1 MFNKKLALDDNISF
15 FRNLFFKKKIL
26 NHPINIIFSQIN
38 TVNNIVFDLKRLNIL
53 RKFLIKSYIGR
64 CHALGKPVRGQRTWS
79 NSWNSYKLNNYV
91 RNFISEITLIINQT
105 KKIES
110 INYKVIKK
118 KSKVKVKKK
127 FVLDLTT
134 GKKRKEFIWF

>member
-64 CHALGKPVRGQRTWS
+64 CHALGKPVRGQRT
-79 NSWNSYKLNNYV
+79 
-91 RNFISEITLIINQT
+91 
-105 KKIES
+105 
-110 INYKVIKK
+110 
-118 KSKVKVKKK
+118 
-127 FVLDLTT
+127 
-134 GKKRKEFIWF
+134 